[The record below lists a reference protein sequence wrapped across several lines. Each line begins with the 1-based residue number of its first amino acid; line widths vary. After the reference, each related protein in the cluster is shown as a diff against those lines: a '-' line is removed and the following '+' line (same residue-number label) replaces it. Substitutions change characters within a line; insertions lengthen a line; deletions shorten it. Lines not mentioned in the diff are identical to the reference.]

1 MAARP
6 ASVVV
11 FGTYDTS
18 AHDRVAVLRDG
29 LRDRGH
35 DVVEVNAPLPLTT
48 DERIAAT
55 RSAAGVLRLLVAV
68 GRCWA
73 ALTVARLRLR
83 ERPDVVVVGYLGH
96 FDVHLARALYPRS
109 SIVLDHLIGL
119 GDTAADRGTG
129 GSLTRRLLTFLDRR
143 ATAAADVVLLDTEE
157 QFEIVTPEHRG
168 RCIVVPVGSSDVWS
182 DAADAAPAPDVE
194 ATPLRVVFFGLYTP
208 LQGCPIIGRAIAL
221 LAERDDIEFTMIGT
235 GQDRAV
241 TQAEAAT
248 GRVRW
253 IDWMD
258 PDALAAEVRGHHVS
272 LGVFGT
278 GPKTARVVPHKVFE
292 SMTLGCAVVT
302 AATPAQQRLLGDA
315 VLTVPAGDASALAA
329 CIAALADDRSALRT
343 ARETAAAAAAA
354 YRPEAAV
361 APLDEVLDRRDAVHP
376 RRPRLPALT
385 LNAWL
390 RWDLV
395 DPVVR
400 SLPPGRALEIG
411 PGRGAVAARLVELG
425 YRYTG
430 AEMADAVRASTAA
443 LLARRTATAR
453 MIGALDELEPDEVFE
468 LVCAFE
474 VIEHIEDDAAA
485 MQTWADRLAPGGTL
499 IVSTP
504 ADPDRFAAAD
514 DAAGHFRRYPAETLA
529 DLARRAG
536 LADVTVRHY
545 GAGLG
550 DVLERG
556 RNVIL
561 GRRLERAR
569 AAGDGPELRERTE
582 ASSSML
588 QPPDSLGTATRL
600 ATLPARRWQRRR
612 PDRGPG
618 LVLTARR
625 TAS

>member
-1 MAARP
+1 MVERP

-11 FGTYDTS
+11 FGSYDAT

-35 DVVEVNAPLPLTT
+35 DVVEVNAPLPLST
-48 DERIAAT
+48 DQRIAAT
-55 RSAAGVLRLLVAV
+55 RSAAGALRLLVAV

-73 ALTVARLRLR
+73 RLIVARLRHR
-83 ERPDVVVVGYLGH
+83 ARPDVVVVGYLGH
-96 FDVHLARALYPRS
+96 FDVHLARLLYPRS
-109 SIVLDHLIGL
+109 TIVLDHLVGL
-119 GDTAADRGTG
+119 DDTAADRRTG
-129 GSLTRRLLTFLDRR
+129 GSLTRRLLAFLDRR

-168 RCIVVPVGSSDVWS
+168 RCVVVPVGSSDIWS
-182 DAADAAPAPDVE
+182 RAAGAVPAPDIDA
-194 ATPLRVVFFGLYTP
+194 ATLRVVFFGLYTP
-208 LQGCPIIGRAIAL
+208 LQGCPTIGRAIAR
-221 LAERDDIEFTMIGT
+221 LAEREDIEFTMIGT

-253 IDWMD
+253 IDWLD
-258 PDALAAEVRGHHVS
+258 PDSLATEVRGHHVA

-292 SMTLGCAVVT
+292 AMTLGCAVVT
-302 AATPAQQRLLGDA
+302 AATPAQHRLLGDA
-315 VLTVPAGDASALAA
+315 VLTVPVGDDAALAA
-329 CIAALADDRSALRT
+329 SLAELADDRSALRT
-343 ARETAAAAAAA
+343 ARETAAAAADA
-354 YRPEAAV
+354 YRPEVAV

-376 RRPRLPALT
+376 HRTGLPALT

-425 YRYTG
+425 FHYTG
-430 AEMADAVRASTAA
+430 AEMADAVRTSTAA

-453 MIGALDELEPDEVFE
+453 MIATVDDLAPDDRFD

-485 MQTWADRLAPGGTL
+485 MQAWADRLALGGTVV
-499 IVSTP
+499 ISTP
-504 ADPDRFAAAD
+504 ADPERYAIFDEAV
-514 DAAGHFRRYPAETLA
+514 GHLRRYRTEELAELA
-529 DLARRAG
+529 QRAG
-536 LADVTVRHY
+536 LVDVHVQHY

-550 DVLERG
+550 DLLERG
-556 RNVIL
+556 RNAIL
-561 GRRLERAR
+561 GRRLTAGGGA
-569 AAGDGPELRERTE
+569 AAGTSQLERTE
-582 ASSSML
+582 ASNSIA
-588 QPPDSLGTATRL
+588 QPPDALGTATRL
-600 ATLPARRWQRRR
+600 LTAPARRWQRGR

-625 TAS
+625 PTG